1 MRDKITSEKISY
13 EREELR
19 ERYQTL
25 DTLLRAEL

>member
-1 MRDKITSEKISY
+1 MRDKITSEKIGY